1 MSVRVRVHA
10 PAVERL
16 LRLRAEDRR
25 LADQMRHATTRRA
38 VLREQITRARLAL
51 TAAEAQEFDA
61 LLERINAAVAEI
73 RGEARRSTPKEA
85 IRWGG

>member
-61 LLERINAAVAEI
+61 WERF